1 MDSSHILWIYEGPS
15 IVGQSPISLPG
26 QCGFLCEL
34 DWQIHGFIMG
44 RFLGF
49 ERKKILFSFSPP
61 TLLLRLHFWPPNVW
75 IFSPYTVQFSSNNN
89 LTQFW
94 HYLPRVSI
102 KCHRLKGSLP
112 LNEHEFEQTPGDSG
126 GQRSLC
132 AAVYGVAKRWAQLS
146 RRTATTIH
154 KTNPS
159 LQTPVTSLGCHLCFL
174 LTDCKSEVPKTPR
187 FPFVNL

>member
-1 MDSSHILWIYEGPS
+1 MQRAEVCDLQGRWGAVRDGQFSRMNLWKSQQRTPGFYF
-15 IVGQSPISLPG
+15 LTG
-26 QCGFLCEL
+26 QCGFLCEP
-34 DWQIHGFIMG
+34 DWQLCGFIVG

-49 ERKKILFSFSPP
+49 ERKKILFSFSPH

-112 LNEHEFEQTPGDSG
+112 LNEHEFEQTLGNSG
-126 GQRSLC
+126 GQRSLVC
-132 AAVYGVAKRWAQLS
+132 CSLWGHKELD
-146 RRTATTIH
+146 TT
-154 KTNPS
+154 
-159 LQTPVTSLGCHLCFL
+159 
-174 LTDCKSEVPKTPR
+174 
-187 FPFVNL
+187 